1 MSDAVAKK
9 HYRLARTEQR
19 LQWYLLGLEEAKPGY
34 RGRVFSLP
42 PGERE
47 RVSNRAHGAISSLQ
61 DKNPPAG
68 RGLDRTV
75 SRLGWYM
82 DGLRDAAPGYQGRI
96 FALQAAQRDERKE
109 RIRSVLC
116 RLEVPPAANPA
127 LRS

>member
-1 MSDAVAKK
+1 MNATTQEKRP
-9 HYRLARTEQR
+9 HLARTGQR

-42 PGERE
+42 PQERE
-47 RVSNRAHGAISSLQ
+47 RVSNRAHGAMNSLQ
-61 DKNPPAG
+61 SKGAASVHG
-68 RGLDRTV
+68 VDRTV

-96 FALQAAQRDERKE
+96 FALQPAQRNERKE
-109 RIRSVLC
+109 RIRSVLS
-116 RLEVPPAANPA
+116 RLDVPPSADPT